1 MEKPSL
7 AFTDCGQA
15 PEELVRGL
23 QGRPARLA
31 DEVAVGQGSQ
41 LVGGGA
47 VPKVGVDDDAELL
60 EVLQVAVDGRDVDL
74 GRPRLYR
81 LGQVLGTAVLARL
94 EEHLQQG
101 PA

>member
-1 MEKPSL
+1 MPLSTAEVRARGASARGAGRRLVGVVL
-7 AFTDCGQA
+7 AGPAQSQNGEMVRVDGETELGFHRLRQA

-47 VPKVGVDDDAELL
+47 VPKVGVDDDA
-60 EVLQVAVDGRDVDL
+60 
-74 GRPRLYR
+74 
-81 LGQVLGTAVLARL
+81 
-94 EEHLQQG
+94 
-101 PA
+101 